1 VTISWVTFQAAT
13 KTKEGSKRLWGNIAV
28 GVSRFRA
35 LVKEKIAKE
44 NDGTA
49 AAAATATGSKNSRG
63 GDDVDMYDRYA

>member
-1 VTISWVTFQAAT
+1 
-13 KTKEGSKRLWGNIAV
+13 
-28 GVSRFRA
+28 VSRFRA

-49 AAAATATGSKNSRG
+49 ATASGSKRSGG